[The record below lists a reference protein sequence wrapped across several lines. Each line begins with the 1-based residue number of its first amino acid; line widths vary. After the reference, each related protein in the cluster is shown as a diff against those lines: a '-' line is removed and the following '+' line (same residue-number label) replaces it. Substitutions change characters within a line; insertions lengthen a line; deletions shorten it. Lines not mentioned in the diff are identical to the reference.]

1 MGARSKDGLALVGQV
16 SHIGELMAVE
26 LEHCTER
33 LLFIPLSVKAVLHI
47 IHIHEE
53 CINLRLVVDCFLSI
67 VVNFSGVQSNIVG
80 AFLIIILSLCDPLSQ
95 LQHLKSESL
104 DCDDLVRVDVNLLLV
119 AVLVS
124 EWLVEVV

>member
-67 VVNFSGVQSNIVG
+67 VVNFSGVQSNVRCAFFIIVLG
-80 AFLIIILSLCDPLSQ
+80 LCDSLRQ
-95 LQHLKSESL
+95 LHSLKSEGL
-104 DCDDLVRVDVNLLLV
+104 DCDDLVRVDVNLLLI
-119 AVLVS
+119 AVLVC
-124 EWLVEVV
+124 EGGVEVV